1 MISATI
7 KQKSLSLLEL
17 QKITGYSNF
26 VSAVVPLGRTFLRRL
41 YSMELY
47 YPPGSRHGKRR
58 LSREAR
64 KDLEWWSDILR
75 NAPERSIAQTTRET
89 VLAWSDAAST
99 KGLGGFYL
107 CGKQSTPEPDAA
119 FAITPPSHL
128 VERSE
133 HINTREMRAV
143 EQVLLYWGRQW

>member
-17 QKITGYSNF
+17 QKITGYLKF
-26 VSAVVPLGRTFLRRL
+26 VSAVVPLGRTFLCCL
-41 YSMELY
+41 YNMELY

-75 NAPERSIAQTTRET
+75 NAPERSIAQRTRET
-89 VLAWSDAAST
+89 VLPWSDAAST

-107 CGKQSTPEPDAA
+107 CGKQLTLEPDAA
-119 FAITPPSHL
+119 FPISPPA
-128 VERSE
+128 
-133 HINTREMRAV
+133 T
-143 EQVLLYWGRQW
+143 